1 MKALEKLLLVV
12 GLLLLALAAYSK
24 LFGRPQ
30 IAMGVRIISLIILA
44 NTCFILAMLSKLCEK
59 KQ

>member
-1 MKALEKLLLVV
+1 MKTLEKVLLVA
-12 GLLLLALAAYSK
+12 GLILLALAAFSK

-44 NTCFILAMLSKLCEK
+44 NTCFLLAVLSKICEK

>member
-1 MKALEKLLLVV
+1 MKTLEKVLLVA
-12 GLLLLALAAYSK
+12 GLILLALAAFSK

-44 NTCFILAMLSKLCEK
+44 NTCFLLAILSKICEK